1 MKIRHAAKSDKEEVL
16 RFCVNTFEWG
26 DYIDQA
32 WDFWYSDRN
41 GVLLVAEDDEEYNM
55 QSKKQTSLIAV
66 SHASL
71 CPNNKNVWLEGIRV
85 HPNFR
90 RRSIATELLKTMTL
104 YGKEQGAKEAYAMV
118 AANNIA
124 SQLMMESNGFA
135 VISKWSYYSINKIP
149 RADKVKLRSKVATF
163 EDTETVWNYLRRS
176 DVYKSSGKTY
186 VNSWRWY
193 SLDLSVLEDF
203 IKHEKVLVIG
213 NDPIEGLGIINREN
227 NNDDNDNTFQIV
239 YLDALNMKS
248 LEDLIR
254 FALKLIH
261 LEDATYD
268 RIQIYSPQTTNVS
281 TIMQQVGSERSEE
294 FLLYKRI
301 LQ

>member
-1 MKIRHAAKSDKEEVL
+1 M

-26 DYIDQA
+26 DYIDQV
-32 WDFWYSDRN
+32 WDFWYSDQN
-41 GVLLVAEDDEEYNM
+41 GVLLVAEDDEEYNIH
-55 QSKKQTSLIAV
+55 SKKRSSLIAV

-90 RRSIATELLKTMTL
+90 HRSVATQLLNTMIS
-104 YGKEQGAKEAYAMV
+104 YGKEQEAEEASAIV
-118 AANNIA
+118 AGNNIA

-135 VISKWSYYSINKIP
+135 IISKWSYYIINKIP
-149 RADKVKLRSKVATF
+149 KRVDQVKLRSRVVTF
-163 EDTETVWNYLRRS
+163 EDTETVRNYLIRS
-176 DVYKSSGKTY
+176 EVYKSSGKTY

-213 NDPIEGLGIINREN
+213 NDPIEGLGIINKDN
-227 NNDDNDNTFQIV
+227 NNNFQIV
-239 YLDALNMKS
+239 YLDASNVNV

-254 FALKLIH
+254 FAVNLIH
-261 LEDATYD
+261 REDATYD
-268 RIQIYSPQTTNVS
+268 RIQIFSPQRKYVS
-281 TIMQQVGSERSEE
+281 TIMEQVGLERSEE
-294 FLLYKRI
+294 FLLYKRV
-301 LQ
+301 LQY

>member
-1 MKIRHAAKSDKEEVL
+1 MKIRHATKSDKEEVL

-26 DYIDQA
+26 DYIDQV
-32 WDFWYSDRN
+32 WDLWYSDRN
-41 GVLLVAEDDEEYNM
+41 GVLLVAEDDEEYNIHT
-55 QSKKQTSLIAV
+55 KKRSSVIAV
-66 SHASL
+66 SHVSL

-90 RRSIATELLKTMTL
+90 HRSVATQLLNTMIL
-104 YGKEQGAKEAYAMV
+104 YGKEQGAEEASAIV
-118 AANNIA
+118 AGNNIA

-149 RADKVKLRSKVATF
+149 KRVDKVKLRSKVATF
-163 EDTETVWNYLRRS
+163 EDTETLVNYLRGS
-176 DVYKSSGKTY
+176 EVYKSSGKTY
-186 VNSWRWY
+186 ANSWRWY

-213 NDPIEGLGIINREN
+213 NDPIEGLGIINKDN
-227 NNDDNDNTFQIV
+227 NNTFQIV
-239 YLDALNMKS
+239 YLEASNMNA

-254 FALKLIH
+254 FALNLMQF
-261 LEDATYD
+261 EDATYD
-268 RIQIYSPQTTNVS
+268 RIQIYSPQITYVS
-281 TIMQQVGSERSEE
+281 TVMKQLGSDSRLEQ
-294 FLLYKRI
+294 FLLYKRV

>member
-1 MKIRHAAKSDKEEVL
+1 LKIRHATKSDKGEVL

-26 DYIDQA
+26 DYIDQV
-32 WDFWYSDRN
+32 WDFWYSDQN
-41 GVLLVAEDDEEYNM
+41 GVLLVAEDDEEYNIH
-55 QSKKQTSLIAV
+55 SKKRSSLIAV

-90 RRSIATELLKTMTL
+90 HRSVATQLLNTMIS
-104 YGKEQGAKEAYAMV
+104 YGKEQEAEEASAIV
-118 AANNIA
+118 AGNNIA

-135 VISKWSYYSINKIP
+135 MISKWSYYIINKIP
-149 RADKVKLRSKVATF
+149 KRVDQVKLRSRVVTF
-163 EDTETVWNYLRRS
+163 EDTETVRNYLIRS
-176 DVYKSSGKTY
+176 EVYKSSGKTY

-213 NDPIEGLGIINREN
+213 NDPIEGLGIINKDN
-227 NNDDNDNTFQIV
+227 NNTFQIV
-239 YLDALNMKS
+239 YLDASNVNV

-254 FALKLIH
+254 FAVNLIH
-261 LEDATYD
+261 PEDATYD
-268 RIQIYSPQTTNVS
+268 RIQIFSPQRKYVS
-281 TIMQQVGSERSEE
+281 TIMEQVGLERSEQ
-294 FLLYKRI
+294 FLLYKRV
-301 LQ
+301 LQY

>member
-1 MKIRHAAKSDKEEVL
+1 LKIRHATKSDKGEVL

-26 DYIDQA
+26 DYIDQV
-32 WDFWYSDRN
+32 WDFWYSDQN
-41 GVLLVAEDDEEYNM
+41 GVLLVAEDDEEYNIH
-55 QSKKQTSLIAV
+55 SKKRSSLIAV

-90 RRSIATELLKTMTL
+90 HRSVATQLLNTMIS
-104 YGKEQGAKEAYAMV
+104 YGKEQEAEEASAIV
-118 AANNIA
+118 AGNNIA

-135 VISKWSYYSINKIP
+135 IISKWSYYIINKIP
-149 RADKVKLRSKVATF
+149 KRVDQVKLRSRVVTF
-163 EDTETVWNYLRRS
+163 EDTETVRNYLIRS
-176 DVYKSSGKTY
+176 EVYKSSGKTY

-213 NDPIEGLGIINREN
+213 NDPIEGLGIINKDN
-227 NNDDNDNTFQIV
+227 NNNFQIV
-239 YLDALNMKS
+239 YLDASNVNV

-254 FALKLIH
+254 FAVNLIH
-261 LEDATYD
+261 AEDATYD
-268 RIQIYSPQTTNVS
+268 RIQIFSPQRKYVS
-281 TIMQQVGSERSEE
+281 TIMEQVGLERSEE
-294 FLLYKRI
+294 FLLYKRV
-301 LQ
+301 LQY